1 MKSDYVSTGRTNQ
14 KLETRKKILES
25 AQHFLNNGL
34 DFNLEDIAT
43 KSGVSRATIYRYYS
57 NSDILAA
64 EAGLD
69 VKTKSPESLSD
80 SLKGISTAEKVLEI
94 QEYYNSF
101 TVDHEKLFRK
111 YLSSILDPSNTTP
124 KRGARRKRTLDLVLQ
139 DTNFSEQEKE
149 DLSNLFTIFMG
160 IEPFIVTKDVCG
172 LDNEKSIE
180 LLRWGAKL
188 MYEGFIASKQI
199 K

>member
-14 KLETRKKILES
+14 KLETRKKILAS
-25 AQHFLNNGL
+25 AQYFLNNGV
-34 DFNLEDIAT
+34 DFNLEDIAA
-43 KSGVSRATIYRYYS
+43 KCGVSRATVYRYYS
-57 NSDILAA
+57 NVDILAA

-69 VKTKSPESLSD
+69 VRTKSPESINEEL
-80 SLKGISTAEKVLEI
+80 TAVSIKQKILEI

-139 DTNFSEQEKE
+139 DTE
-149 DLSNLFTIFMG
+149 FT
-160 IEPFIVTKDVCG
+160 
-172 LDNEKSIE
+172 
-180 LLRWGAKL
+180 
-188 MYEGFIASKQI
+188 
-199 K
+199 